1 MNLRFYR
8 FFFWRDGMTVSAEV
22 CQCDGDASAMVKAK
36 ELLGQSSFALM
47 EVWQGTRKVGI
58 VERGLN

>member
-8 FFFWRDGMTVSAEV
+8 FSFRRDGMPVSAEV
-22 CQCDGDASAMVKAK
+22 CKCDGDASAMVKSK

-47 EVWQGTRKVGI
+47 EVCFAKYRLPSTQC
-58 VERGLN
+58 